1 MLGLKVC
8 VIITAQWVWQFLL
21 YSWGKK
27 KDRVCAGHELDD
39 QAQLARTQITERISS
54 CLHAMFQEPNHVR

>member
-1 MLGLKVC
+1 MCHHHCPVGLAILIIQLGE
-8 VIITAQWVWQFLL
+8 
-21 YSWGKK
+21 K